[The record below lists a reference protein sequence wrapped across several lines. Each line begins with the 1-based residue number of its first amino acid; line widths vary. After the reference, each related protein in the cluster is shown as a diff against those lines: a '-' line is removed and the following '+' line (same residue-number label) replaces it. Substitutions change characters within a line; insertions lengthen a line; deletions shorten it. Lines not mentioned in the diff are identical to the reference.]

1 MRSLFQDRCRINA
14 VILEAIDIE
23 PDRLSPNVSLCPQDL
38 EVYINLYIISRQ
50 TNGRRRKCSMGNLR
64 SKILLKLLC
73 FCSPDTTEPTP
84 ELSNDLTNTG
94 SGESIQS
101 DKFDETT
108 QVIVH
113 DTRTNRNYVKARHDV
128 EST

>member
-1 MRSLFQDRCRINA
+1 
-14 VILEAIDIE
+14 
-23 PDRLSPNVSLCPQDL
+23 
-38 EVYINLYIISRQ
+38 
-50 TNGRRRKCSMGNLR
+50 MGNLQ
-64 SKILLKLLC
+64 SKILLKWLC
-73 FCSPDTTEPTP
+73 FCSPDTTEPIL
-84 ELSNDLTNTG
+84 ELSNNLTNTG

-113 DTRTNRNYVKARHDV
+113 DIRTNRNYVKARHDV